1 MSVDWLTNNLYWTN
15 GALKKIMVSRHDG
28 RYQLTL
34 HHTSVQQPTG
44 IAVDP
49 INRFLFLAPVLVFC
63 NIYSTGLF
71 LAPVLVQCNINLRNF
86 LIFS

>member
-49 INRFLFLAPVLVFC
+49 INRF
-63 NIYSTGLF
+63 
-71 LAPVLVQCNINLRNF
+71 
-86 LIFS
+86 IFSSCFSILQYLLNRFIFSSCFSTVQY